1 MTSTGKP
8 SAVSEHPPSPERER
22 ALFLSAEPPFPLAGG
37 GPLRSASLL
46 RFLSDRFRV
55 HLVTFQEAGQS
66 GHQFAQPDGV
76 AERTTVVSLPRHSR
90 GRAARIGRNVSR
102 LLRGALPLTDRF
114 CGRDSLDQVSRVVA
128 TDLGAQYL
136 GQSRYSVGVIEHFWC
151 APYIKVLRSRCE
163 RLVLD
168 LHNVESAL
176 HHSCARSEPWPQNVA
191 HGWFEPRARG
201 MERELLPRFDLVL
214 TASAQDRERV
224 RAIAPKANVTVF
236 PNTLPKAP
244 QPVVEEENIIA
255 FSGNLEYHPN
265 VTAVRYFGREVWP
278 LLRDAD
284 PTLRWLLVGKNEWA
298 VRSDTEGDPRI
309 EKTGPVPDAVEELA
323 RAKVVVVPL
332 LAGSGT
338 RVKIVEAWAAGRA
351 VVSTTIGAEGL
362 PAEDGENIL
371 IADGAESMAS
381 AVRSLLEDQDLR
393 RRVGQAGRRT
403 FEQELCWPQAWKTLA
418 AEFERL
424 FSAPPH
430 AAAV

>member
-1 MTSTGKP
+1 
-8 SAVSEHPPSPERER
+8 
-22 ALFLSAEPPFPLAGG
+22 
-37 GPLRSASLL
+37 
-46 RFLSDRFRV
+46 
-55 HLVTFQEAGQS
+55 
-66 GHQFAQPDGV
+66 
-76 AERTTVVSLPRHSR
+76 
-90 GRAARIGRNVSR
+90 
-102 LLRGALPLTDRF
+102 
-114 CGRDSLDQVSRVVA
+114 
-128 TDLGAQYL
+128 
-136 GQSRYSVGVIEHFWC
+136 
-151 APYIKVLRSRCE
+151 
-163 RLVLD
+163 
-168 LHNVESAL
+168 
-176 HHSCARSEPWPQNVA
+176 
-191 HGWFEPRARG
+191 
-201 MERELLPRFDLVL
+201 MERELLPRLDLVL